1 MNSGPSDLTDQ
12 EQEKVEETVD
22 PRVQIELERLNA
34 ATDDINKL
42 EVDLDEARAGFR
54 QLLCES
60 TLRIDALTRKLGACI
75 EKARP
80 YYDARIK
87 AKEAL
92 HETQLAAIRFER
104 ANSAHAAAKEMVYLA
119 EEGLCTEGRTFD
131 HAWQEMLNHATMRVN
146 ESELERTLSEV
157 EHRRISESYR
167 RAEIRVQQL
176 QKDLKRS
183 IAKSRKNTCF
193 ALLAFNHLAATVYLK
208 NLPYFE
214 LKAQFNQVLEDQKI
228 KVKELEKRVGAA
240 KASYAEALCNLEQIS
255 DEIHRIRKYEMEK
268 DERSNR
274 RSTGGIG
281 NTLFPSATTLSG
293 TTTLSSSTD
302 RWSDSETTGSP
313 DSESEDQYLQLPDKL
328 GPNASPIIPKKS
340 QNEKSLNGA
349 DIVSSSALQ
358 RTSDKNFGTGLRQNE
373 TECEY
378 PGIKRYGNAK
388 TDTDPSCE
396 NFASRSQ
403 FSSEIIS
410 SVPPPEEENV
420 IQSLFSKIVP
430 SKLCINTSDTSL
442 TKIKNES
449 SDKSNQ
455 SISNISYH
463 SVLSHCDN
471 KSLTAYDRYEKLDA
485 DFVKDGT
492 ETWSEVSLTP
502 SNKSTPESELQSS
515 KHCEVWTEVNLNDS
529 SSQSTDAGE
538 IPICGYENVSST
550 PIRLKLDS
558 SLSNWI
564 SRSSVDQNHGK
575 NGSRRQ
581 SLDTLI
587 MGSLA
592 TGERVKE
599 ILSQGIMK
607 LNISSLTERRSSEPR
622 TDKPS
627 LGINQA
633 TVVQSSTKKV
643 PSPLEKSIL
652 YLNPDDD
659 SASDSESLASVE
671 MLNDDQI
678 SSLML
683 DNEIQEACQQVLG
696 TPLSEIANVQR

>member
-1 MNSGPSDLTDQ
+1 MSTQPSDPTNHDQ
-12 EQEKVEETVD
+12 ERSEETVD

-42 EVDLDEARAGFR
+42 EVDLDDARAGFR

-60 TLRIDALTRKLGACI
+60 TLRIDALARKLGACV
-75 EKARP
+75 ERARP
-80 YYDARIK
+80 YYEARIK

-146 ESELERTLSEV
+146 ESELERTLSEA
-157 EHRRISESYR
+157 EHRRTSQSYQ

-176 QKDLKRS
+176 QKELKRS
-183 IAKSRKNTCF
+183 IAKSSKNTRY
-193 ALLAFNHLAATVYLK
+193 ALLAFNQSAAAVYLN

-214 LKAQFNQVLEDQKI
+214 LKAQFNQVLEEQKI

-240 KASYAEALCNLEQIS
+240 KASYAEALSNLEQIS
-255 DEIHRIRKYEMEK
+255 DEIHRIRKFETEK
-268 DERSNR
+268 ESKSNGR
-274 RSTGGIG
+274 PIGGI
-281 NTLFPSATTLSG
+281 TETVFPSANTLS
-293 TTTLSSSTD
+293 TATTLSSSTD
-302 RWSDSETTGSP
+302 HWSDSETTGSP
-313 DSESEDQYLQLPDKL
+313 DSESEDHYLQLPDKV
-328 GPNASPIIPKKS
+328 GPTASPIIPKKS
-340 QNEKSLNGA
+340 HDDKSIPSEFLTLKDKTSIKNSN
-349 DIVSSSALQ
+349 VQ
-358 RTSDKNFGTGLRQNE
+358 TEVYNRT
-373 TECEY
+373 C
-378 PGIKRYGNAK
+378 
-388 TDTDPSCE
+388 
-396 NFASRSQ
+396 RSQ
-403 FSSEIIS
+403 STEGDLNLDTHASGSRLLSNVLPYGLEQ
-410 SVPPPEEENV
+410 EEENM

-430 SKLCINTSDTSL
+430 AKLRQNSVDHVSLKMISETSDKTDQSNLGYHTS
-442 TKIKNES
+442 S
-449 SDKSNQ
+449 SHYVSE
-455 SISNISYH
+455 
-463 SVLSHCDN
+463 LFTLCDEN
-471 KSLTAYDRYEKLDA
+471 SKREENSG
-485 DFVKDGT
+485 KDGA
-492 ETWSEVSLTP
+492 ETWSEVSLTI
-502 SNKSTPESELQSS
+502 SNKTTPESEKQSD
-515 KHCEVWTEVNLNDS
+515 KQGEIWTEVNLNDS
-529 SSQSTDAGE
+529 SSQSTDTGD
-538 IPICGYENVSST
+538 PPGGSENSNTT

-564 SRSSVDQNHGK
+564 TRSSVDQSSGT

-627 LGINQA
+627 LSISQTN
-633 TVVQSSTKKV
+633 VVSAGKKV

-652 YLNPDDD
+652 YLNPEED

-696 TPLSEIANVQR
+696 TPLSEVAYIQR